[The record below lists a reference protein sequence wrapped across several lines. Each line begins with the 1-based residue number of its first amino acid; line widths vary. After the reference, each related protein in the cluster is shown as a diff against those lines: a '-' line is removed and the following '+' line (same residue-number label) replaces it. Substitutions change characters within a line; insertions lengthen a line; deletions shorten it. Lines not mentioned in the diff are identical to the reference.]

1 MTFFFFLSCPEA
13 VPIPCPTLHLV
24 LAWTVPHQREVQG
37 ASQEISGLFASSPS
51 WKAEGLLFLL
61 SSLA

>member
-13 VPIPCPTLHLV
+13 VPIPCPTLHLA

-37 ASQEISGLFASSPS
+37 ASQEISGFASSPNS
-51 WKAEGLLFLL
+51 TQAEGLLFLL